1 MRVYRTFNPF
11 VDWIK
16 FIAALVLFCALIAA
30 PRPAKAVASS
40 SLLNPGSFTSLGA
53 NPFTTAG
60 VYSIDTS
67 VSNSTPI
74 LTLPDST
81 TIHGV
86 FSSGVAV
93 FTFDNI
99 VIPTNVTVVGVQDSG
114 SRPVA
119 LLSRSNV
126 TVAGVVDVSGAAG
139 ADDSGTNVMEA
150 GSDGGAAGPGGG
162 GGGGGG
168 GSAFAPIGV
177 PGPTV
182 ISPPGSSLSSIAG
195 AGGSGGV
202 GFVNGDNGGN
212 ASTGDES
219 SGGNGGNGG
228 AVVSGGAGSG
238 GLGLDNAGGGGAFG
252 GNGGAGAGHGT
263 TAAGGTA
270 YGDIAAQLQG
280 GSGGGGGGGV
290 SVQSP
295 DPLPG
300 SAGGGGGGGA
310 VEIGAVGQLV
320 ISGSVLANGGDSG
333 AGNTT
338 IGGGG
343 GAGGGIL
350 IQANL
355 ITLWGSSTLSAA
367 GGAGGPLGNVGT
379 GGGGG
384 GRIGIFADTTI
395 VVEGSDVTTH
405 VDLAAGSGGRGG
417 PSGSNGVLVTS
428 GTICPTVRVVIN
440 DNDSGPGSLRQAIL
454 DGNDCAVSNTILF
467 APSAYG
473 TITLT
478 SGELVVSSDLNI
490 YGPGATNVTVNGN
503 YPNVTNRVFAIDG
516 SLTVTIAGL
525 TVSNGFDNSNLTP
538 EGGGI
543 FNPQGNLTVSN
554 CTVVGNMIGS
564 SAPESDGGGIYDQ
577 GTLTLVN
584 SLVIGNSFTGHGF
597 GGGIYVDVSGNLTVL
612 NSTICSNVAGSSGSG
627 GGIHNNGG
635 TVEILNSSVVG
646 NHADFDGGGIG
657 NDSGGSATVL
667 NSTINGNSAELGG
680 GIYNADAFSGT
691 TSTLTIG
698 STILENTASIG
709 DPNIETVGNG
719 GTAITISL
727 GYNMAT
733 DNGSGALTNSTDLTN
748 TNAML
753 GPLADN
759 GGPTYTCALLC
770 GSPAIDAGTNFSG
783 SATDQRGLPRTVV
796 TSGIVNGSD
805 GTDIGAVE
813 AQQQVCSP
821 PVAICTN
828 VTVSAGTNCT
838 ASASIDGGSYDPNP
852 GGKVTLAQSPPGPYG
867 LGTNAVTLIVT
878 DNYGGSNS
886 CSGTVIVVD
895 TTPPTIIC
903 PSDITSNTAPGECG
917 AIVAWKG
924 PEAVDNCGTVN
935 VWCSPSSGTL
945 FAQGTTKVM
954 CTATDGSGNST
965 NCSFNVTVNQ
975 SAVCGITVSGSANGL
990 TICQGSS
997 VILTAANGMKSY
1009 LWSGP
1014 EQNGATV
1021 RTIVVSTAGTYY
1033 CTQQQYYGSTNCCSV
1048 TVVVNPPPNA
1058 TITGNLIIT
1067 NGLPTTLV
1075 GPSGLASQY
1084 WTGPQNNGLG
1094 SQSNTV
1100 IDPGTYTLH
1109 VTDSNGCQN
1118 TGSVTVLNQTPAP
1131 CSITVSGD
1139 AGDLTICRGLTSILT
1154 GANGMSSYLWSGPE
1168 QSGATAKS
1176 IRVGTQGTYTVQQI
1190 DGAGLTNSCSVFL
1203 TVHPS
1208 PSINIFG
1215 IRTICQGSNTTLSG
1229 PSGMSQ
1235 YLWLG
1240 PQNNGLEAQSNT
1252 VSVAGTYTLQ
1262 ITDSNGCQNALA
1274 VPVTAIVC
1282 P

>member
-1 MRVYRTFNPF
+1 
-11 VDWIK
+11 
-16 FIAALVLFCALIAA
+16 
-30 PRPAKAVASS
+30 
-40 SLLNPGSFTSLGA
+40 
-53 NPFTTAG
+53 
-60 VYSIDTS
+60 
-67 VSNSTPI
+67 
-74 LTLPDST
+74 
-81 TIHGV
+81 
-86 FSSGVAV
+86 
-93 FTFDNI
+93 
-99 VIPTNVTVVGVQDSG
+99 
-114 SRPVA
+114 
-119 LLSRSNV
+119 LSRSNV

-753 GPLADN
+753 GPLAGQRRADLR
-759 GGPTYTCALLC
+759 PARCCAAARP
-770 GSPAIDAGTNFSG
+770 STQGTNFSG

-796 TSGIVNGSD
+796 HARHHQTARRRRHRHRRGR
-805 GTDIGAVE
+805 GA
-813 AQQQVCSP
+813 AFRSATRSPWPVCTQCHRVGRAELHGQRRRWTAARTIP
-821 PVAICTN
+821 TPAAI
-828 VTVSAGTNCT
+828 
-838 ASASIDGGSYDPNP
+838 
-852 GGKVTLAQSPPGPYG
+852 
-867 LGTNAVTLIVT
+867 
-878 DNYGGSNS
+878 
-886 CSGTVIVVD
+886 
-895 TTPPTIIC
+895 
-903 PSDITSNTAPGECG
+903 PSRWPSRRPARM
-917 AIVAWKG
+917 
-924 PEAVDNCGTVN
+924 
-935 VWCSPSSGTL
+935 SSGSEHRH
-945 FAQGTTKVM
+945 A
-954 CTATDGSGNST
+954 
-965 NCSFNVTVNQ
+965 
-975 SAVCGITVSGSANGL
+975 
-990 TICQGSS
+990 
-997 VILTAANGMKSY
+997 
-1009 LWSGP
+1009 
-1014 EQNGATV
+1014 
-1021 RTIVVSTAGTYY
+1021 
-1033 CTQQQYYGSTNCCSV
+1033 
-1048 TVVVNPPPNA
+1048 
-1058 TITGNLIIT
+1058 
-1067 NGLPTTLV
+1067 
-1075 GPSGLASQY
+1075 
-1084 WTGPQNNGLG
+1084 
-1094 SQSNTV
+1094 
-1100 IDPGTYTLH
+1100 
-1109 VTDSNGCQN
+1109 
-1118 TGSVTVLNQTPAP
+1118 
-1131 CSITVSGD
+1131 
-1139 AGDLTICRGLTSILT
+1139 
-1154 GANGMSSYLWSGPE
+1154 
-1168 QSGATAKS
+1168 
-1176 IRVGTQGTYTVQQI
+1176 
-1190 DGAGLTNSCSVFL
+1190 
-1203 TVHPS
+1203 
-1208 PSINIFG
+1208 
-1215 IRTICQGSNTTLSG
+1215 
-1229 PSGMSQ
+1229 
-1235 YLWLG
+1235 
-1240 PQNNGLEAQSNT
+1240 
-1252 VSVAGTYTLQ
+1252 
-1262 ITDSNGCQNALA
+1262 
-1274 VPVTAIVC
+1274 
-1282 P
+1282 